1 MCSSMYFY
9 SNLLALHTFTAH
21 RHLQVVFSGS
31 GKQFVIQRSE
41 LDRNPRSITKQR
53 WTWALEQYPKFFL
66 SVKWRYLFYRVLVR
80 IKCMWNSTVLKL
92 LKHLSLLCSAQNNL
106 WHTEKSKKYSIS
118 KNKEN
123 IVARISYLKVCK

>member
-1 MCSSMYFY
+1 MRVCSSMYFY
-9 SNLLALHTFTAH
+9 SNLLAIHTFTAH

-92 LKHLSLLCSAQNNL
+92 LKHTYHYYVVHKIIYDIQ
-106 WHTEKSKKYSIS
+106 
-118 KNKEN
+118 KNQRN
-123 IVARISYLKVCK
+123 IVFQRIKKISLPEYLI